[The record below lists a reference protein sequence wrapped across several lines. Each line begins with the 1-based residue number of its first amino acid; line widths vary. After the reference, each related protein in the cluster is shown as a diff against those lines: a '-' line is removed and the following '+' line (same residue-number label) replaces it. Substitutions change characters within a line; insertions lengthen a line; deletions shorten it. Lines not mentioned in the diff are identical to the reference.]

1 MQTIDYIILG
11 LIAWAAIY
19 GWTKGLVKQA
29 AQFAGVIVG
38 IILCR
43 LAVNPLAQILPG
55 QGDTNKVL
63 AYVIAFL
70 IGYAG
75 MLLLGTAI
83 RKLVR
88 TLKLGVVDN
97 LGGALFSICEWLIG
111 VSLLL
116 NLWQL
121 VAPHSAPVH
130 DGLSE
135 FVYRFGPAVCAG
147 LNL

>member
-11 LIAWAAIY
+11 LVAWGAIY
-19 GWTKGLVKQA
+19 GWTKGLVRQA
-29 AQFAGVIVG
+29 AQVAGVIVG
-38 IILCR
+38 IVLCR
-43 LAVNPLAQILPG
+43 LAVAPLAEILPG
-55 QGDTNKVL
+55 QGATNKVL

-70 IGYAG
+70 VGYAG
-75 MLLLGTAI
+75 MLFLGATI

-88 TLKLGVVDN
+88 SLKLGVVDN
-97 LGGALFSICEWLIG
+97 LGGALFSICEWLLG
-111 VSLLL
+111 MSLLL
-116 NLWQL
+116 NLWEL

-130 DGLSE
+130 DALAD